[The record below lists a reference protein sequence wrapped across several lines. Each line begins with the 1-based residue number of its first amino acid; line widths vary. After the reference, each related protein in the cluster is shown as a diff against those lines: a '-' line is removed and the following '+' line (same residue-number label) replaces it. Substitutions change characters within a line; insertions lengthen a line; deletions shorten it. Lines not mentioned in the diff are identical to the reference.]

1 MNPEGELKKRGQQ
14 CLSLTDN
21 MKTTVIPAQ
30 ITTVEDKIAGNLN
43 LTQIVLLIIPAIFT
57 AGAYTVMPPNFTI
70 VWYKLPFIFAVL
82 AICLLLALR
91 IRGKIVLSWLMV
103 LVRFNLRAKYYVFN
117 KNNAFS
123 RNMSLPEFEKKRFK
137 LFNFNFFKKTEEF
150 KKSEINIA
158 AKSFNLKDL
167 IKLKDFIQNP
177 NYSLSFKTN
186 SKGGIYV
193 SLSEK

>member
-1 MNPEGELKKRGQQ
+1 
-14 CLSLTDN
+14 

-43 LTQIVLLIIPAIFT
+43 LAQVVLLIVPAVFT
-57 AGAYTVMPPNFTI
+57 AGAYTVMPPNFMI
-70 VWYKLPFIFAVL
+70 VWYKIPIIFLVL
-82 AICLLLALR
+82 GICLLLALR

-103 LVRFNLRAKYYVFN
+103 VLRFNLRHKYYVFN
-117 KNNAFS
+117 KNNSFS
-123 RNMSLPEFEKKRFK
+123 RNMYLPEFEKKKFK
-137 LFNFNFFKKTEEF
+137 LFNFNFLKKSEKP

-158 AKSFNLKDL
+158 ANTFDIKDL

-186 SKGGIYV
+186 SKGGLYV
-193 SLSEK
+193 SLSEKQG

>member
-1 MNPEGELKKRGQQ
+1 MSKSELKEQI
-14 CLSLTDN
+14 LENHTVN

-43 LTQIVLLIIPAIFT
+43 LAQIILLIVPAIFT
-57 AGAYTVMPPNFTI
+57 ATSYTVMPPRFTL

-82 AICLLLALR
+82 VICLLLALR

-103 LVRFNLRAKYYVFN
+103 LLRFNLRAKYYVFN
-117 KNNAFS
+117 KNTAIL
-123 RNMSLPEFEKKRFK
+123 RNMYLPEFEKKKMK
-137 LFNFNFFKKTEEF
+137 LNFNFLSKKADRPR
-150 KKSEINIA
+150 KNEINIPA
-158 AKSFNLKDL
+158 NSFDIKDL

-186 SKGGIYV
+186 SKGGLYV